1 MMDRIMAV
9 VTREQKYAERFC
21 DYVNRT
27 DRLSLL
33 AVPFC
38 DMESCLEYSKK
49 HGIELLISDA
59 ALSERVY
66 GGSVCTA
73 DDIDAQ
79 RRIYLADSQNS
90 CRGVSDESFADFS
103 GGSIVLNK
111 YQSAESLMA
120 QVVESTGG
128 ERILKKRLIDGSRTT
143 AIGVYSPDVCSGKT
157 LFAFTVCRDLSRKNR
172 VLYMNLE
179 EFPPVL
185 RLFGTDRSSS
195 GGLSDA
201 IYKLKQGRL
210 DEDVLRQLINTNL
223 GIDWIAP
230 VSAPEDFL
238 SISGEDYATLIE
250 EIIKRTAYDYLII
263 DMNRFSG
270 QADVL
275 TELCSTVYMPCGCDV
290 LSKMKRDEFTYYAES
305 EKSEKWRKKL
315 RWVEIPEQK
324 LQLTGTS
331 YLDELLYGEM
341 GDIVRDINRE

>member
-1 MMDRIMAV
+1 MDRIMAV
-9 VTREQKYAERFC
+9 VTREQRYAERFC

-27 DRLSLL
+27 DRIALL
-33 AVPFC
+33 AVPFG
-38 DMESCLEYSKK
+38 DMETCLEYSKR

-59 ALSERVY
+59 ALSEMVY
-66 GGSVCTA
+66 GGSACTA
-73 DDIDAQ
+73 EDIDAQ
-79 RRIYLADSQNS
+79 RRIYLADSPNS
-90 CRGVSDESFADFS
+90 CRGVSEGSFADFS

-120 QVVESTGG
+120 QVVDSTGG
-128 ERILKKRLIDGSRTT
+128 KGILKKRLIDGSGTRV
-143 AIGVYSPDVCSGKT
+143 IGVYSPDMCSGKT
-157 LFAFTVCRDLSRKNR
+157 LFALTVCRDLSGRNK

-179 EFPPVL
+179 EFPTVL
-185 RLFGTDRSSS
+185 RLLRADVSAS

-201 IYKLKQGRL
+201 IYKMKQGRL
-210 DEDVLRQLINTNL
+210 EEEALRQLINTNL

-238 SISGEDYATLIE
+238 SISGEDYAALIE
-250 EIIKRTAYDYLII
+250 EIIKRTDYDYLII

-275 TELCSTVYMPCGCDV
+275 TELCSTVYMPCGHDII
-290 LSKMKRDEFTYYAES
+290 SKMKKDEFNHYAEA

-315 RWVEIPEQK
+315 RWVEIPEQR

-331 YLDELLYGEM
+331 YLDALLYGEM
-341 GDIVRDINRE
+341 GDIVRDINRV